1 MGKSHRTV
9 RALPYAGVVVTMIAI
24 AAAAGVGTPLLSLY
38 QRVWGFPVA
47 QLTAAFAVY
56 AITLLLTLLV
66 AGSLSDHVGR
76 RPVLLVAL
84 GLMVGASL
92 LFLWEG
98 GIATVTLARALQGVA
113 TGAATSTFSAF
124 VVELAQERRR
134 QLMTV
139 VTSAAPV
146 GGLGVGALVGG
157 LLVDFTADPTAAV
170 FAVLLVVFLVGALC
184 IVVLPETSAGDS
196 DALRSLRP
204 QLVVPRPARE
214 WFIALL
220 PLVAAGWMFSGLFLG
235 LAPSFDREIFGLSSG
250 SLNGLVV
257 ALQPLS
263 AALFGLAF
271 AQSRAA
277 MAART
282 GVLLLF
288 AGAALVLV
296 GLAAHEL
303 AVIGAGAAVGGAGQ
317 GAGFGA
323 SLRLVGERANNSDRG
338 GLFAAVYLVA
348 YIGYGAPV
356 LLAGLASGAVGLEPV
371 VTLYAAGVVLLAAA
385 ASILTAR
392 QSAVVPHVR
401 APESA
406 RT

>member
-1 MGKSHRTV
+1 MAKSYGTV
-9 RALPYAGVVVTMIAI
+9 QTLPYAGVVVTMIAI

-47 QLTAAFAVY
+47 QLTVAFAVY
-56 AITLLLTLLV
+56 ALTLLLTLLV
-66 AGSLSDHVGR
+66 AGSVSDHVGR

-98 GIATVTLARALQGVA
+98 GIGTVTLARALQGVA
-113 TGAATSTFSAF
+113 TGAATSTFTAF
-124 VVELAQERRR
+124 VVELAPERRR
-134 QLMTV
+134 ALMTV

-146 GGLGVGALVGG
+146 GGLGVGALIGG
-157 LLVDFTADPTAAV
+157 VLVDLTADPTLAV
-170 FAVLLVVFLVGALC
+170 FAVLLVLFLVGALC
-184 IVVLPETSAGDS
+184 IVVLPETSAPNPG
-196 DALRSLRP
+196 ALRSLRP
-204 QLVVPRPARE
+204 QLVVPRPARG
-214 WFIALL
+214 WFLALL
-220 PLVAAGWMFSGLFLG
+220 PLIAAGWMFSGLFLG

-250 SLNGLVV
+250 SLNGFIV

-263 AALFGLAF
+263 AAAFGLAF
-271 AQSRAA
+271 VRSPAA

-282 GVLLLF
+282 GALLMF
-288 AGAALVLV
+288 AGAALVLI
-296 GLAAHEL
+296 GLAAQEL
-303 AVIGAGAAVGGAGQ
+303 VVVALGASVGGAGQ

-323 SLRLVGERANNSDRG
+323 SLRLVGARADNSDRG

-356 LLAGLASGAVGLEPV
+356 LLAGFASGAVGLEPV
-371 VTLYAAGVVLLAAA
+371 ITLYAAGVVLLAAA

-392 QSAVVPHVR
+392 QSVAVAAAHTPQGVR
-401 APESA
+401 A
-406 RT
+406 